1 MKSDQEFLAGIWN
14 HIVNLEVEEREKATA
29 RRRNRALQIRR
40 IAVLGGM
47 LCAFLLLAA
56 LFPFLDGRSLMNA
69 MNSWGIYVLAGF
81 LLLGGY
87 VAESRETLPR
97 ATHQRK
103 GLHR

>member
-14 HIVNLEVEEREKATA
+14 HIVNLEAEEREKAAA
-29 RRRNRALQIRR
+29 RRRHRALRFRR
-40 IAVLGGM
+40 VAALGGM

-56 LFPFLDGRSLMNA
+56 LFPFLDGKSLMNA
-69 MNSWGIYVLAGF
+69 MNNWGVYVLAGF

-87 VAESRETLPR
+87 VAESRATLPT
-97 ATHQRK
+97 ATQERK